1 MISETS
7 TPGIILPG
15 GIVLVDEPATLHLSV
30 FHDYARISMV
40 FTCRDGGTCSQ
51 MIIGL
56 SANQTVQLFDWMGAH
71 VDTCRSAIAEG
82 NGGVQFS
89 EVRGN
94 HEHLRVVCGR
104 PLGFKRGSENSDER
118 IDCDHVFGLLTRHH
132 VRWPRWGPRSSP
144 KQSGGLEGRDSK
156 RVL

>member
-1 MISETS
+1 
-7 TPGIILPG
+7 
-15 GIVLVDEPATLHLSV
+15 
-30 FHDYARISMV
+30 MV

-94 HEHLRVVCGR
+94 HEHLRVG
-104 PLGFKRGSENSDER
+104 PESSLR
-118 IDCDHVFGLLTRHH
+118 IAKLSQHH
-132 VRWPRWGPRSSP
+132 A
-144 KQSGGLEGRDSK
+144 D
-156 RVL
+156 